1 MSKFFYGWV
10 IVGVMG
16 IISFVGMG
24 LLSLN
29 FGLFI
34 KPMGEDLGIGR
45 ATFGLAQSSMMIS
58 AAISAPFVGHLID
71 RFGPRILLPL
81 AATITIGAI
90 FFLSFSKNSWQIV
103 SVFIIMGFM
112 NFNNP
117 GNMFVSVPIVKW
129 FVINRG
135 KAFSFVSL
143 GIPIGAIIFIPLTQY
158 FINKFGWESSL
169 IYMGFLGLVIIVP
182 VSLIFL
188 RREPKDMGLNPDGLL
203 NDEFVPDGFEGSMEK
218 SFTLRESVGTYT
230 YWQLIVIFAL
240 FYFAIG
246 TIALHR
252 IPAFM
257 DRGLDPTLVSIS
269 TAFDAVCA
277 GITSFIVGFLVSK
290 INSRWIASASFICLV
305 VASVITIYAFSF
317 WVMFVSMAIFGVGI
331 GGLMFI
337 QNYIW
342 AEQFGR
348 EHVGAIKG
356 SSYLLIM
363 LIGGIGAPLA
373 GYVYDQVGSYNFVWW
388 IGICLLFLAS
398 ILMLVNK
405 SPQKKSPQT

>member
-1 MSKFFYGWV
+1 
-10 IVGVMG
+10 MG

-143 GIPIGAIIFIPLTQY
+143 GIPIGAIVFIPLTQY
-158 FINKFGWESSL
+158 FIN
-169 IYMGFLGLVIIVP
+169 
-182 VSLIFL
+182 
-188 RREPKDMGLNPDGLL
+188 N
-203 NDEFVPDGFEGSMEK
+203 
-218 SFTLRESVGTYT
+218 
-230 YWQLIVIFAL
+230 
-240 FYFAIG
+240 
-246 TIALHR
+246 
-252 IPAFM
+252 
-257 DRGLDPTLVSIS
+257 
-269 TAFDAVCA
+269 
-277 GITSFIVGFLVSK
+277 FIL
-290 INSRWIASASFICLV
+290 
-305 VASVITIYAFSF
+305 
-317 WVMFVSMAIFGVGI
+317 
-331 GGLMFI
+331 
-337 QNYIW
+337 
-342 AEQFGR
+342 
-348 EHVGAIKG
+348 
-356 SSYLLIM
+356 
-363 LIGGIGAPLA
+363 
-373 GYVYDQVGSYNFVWW
+373 
-388 IGICLLFLAS
+388 
-398 ILMLVNK
+398 
-405 SPQKKSPQT
+405 